1 MSLLIVQLLK
11 DVTVNEE
18 ASILDEERSEV
29 SAHNISGTDKL
40 LNGSAGEMEATSV
53 TTIPSQ
59 HGEQGRYD
67 NRGR

>member
-40 LNGSAGEMEATSV
+40 LNGSAGEMEAT
-53 TTIPSQ
+53 TIPSQ